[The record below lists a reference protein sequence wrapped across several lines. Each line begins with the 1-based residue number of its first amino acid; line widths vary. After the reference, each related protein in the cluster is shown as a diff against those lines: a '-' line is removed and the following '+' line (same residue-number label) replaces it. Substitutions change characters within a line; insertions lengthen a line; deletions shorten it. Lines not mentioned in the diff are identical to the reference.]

1 MKFLVVF
8 EDIWHNKESA
18 CVDLFK
24 IGEYIKQYIKQNNYY
39 FEDGEEPNYDK
50 LNSNDP
56 YDAGGFGVGFYDIH
70 VYEDQAC
77 EEYAGRF
84 MIFEVGIYD

>member
-18 CVDLFK
+18 VVDQGG
-24 IGEYIKQYIKQNNYY
+24 IGTYIKDFAKVNNFY
-39 FEDGEEPNYDK
+39 FINDSEPDWDK
-50 LNSNDP
+50 LNSTNP
-56 YDAGGFGVGFYDIH
+56 YDVGGFGVGFYDID
-70 VYEDQAC
+70 VYEDQAND
-77 EEYAGRF
+77 EYAGRF